1 MKKSIIRYIYGAV
14 VLLLGLL
21 FLATFGRPA
30 ILKAYVETGVGNC
43 RRMPLLCIVPGKE
56 IINPEIDKV
65 YLQELLPYSF
75 PSQVLPYSL
84 PRMEVLAPKG
94 FIVVRGSVTKVYYK
108 RKKYTEKSP
117 SIYLLYQRPKFFIN
131 LFPQLEK
138 QGITNNYEF
147 VNRATHAQFANIDNV
162 TDAFFVI
169 MKSIF
174 TPDVGEQENMKM
186 VEFKTA
192 DKKGFITY
200 NLGEKGNYFDCDI
213 IDRDD
218 AFFKIY
224 IKDKDKK
231 LDLGKVFTII
241 STLKVSD

>member
-1 MKKSIIRYIYGAV
+1 MKKRILKYIYIIAV
-14 VLLLGLL
+14 L
-21 FLATFGRPA
+21 FLAVISVAIFGKPA
-30 ILKAYVETGVGNC
+30 ILKAYVQIGIGNC
-43 RRMPLLCIVPGKE
+43 QKEPLLCNIPGKA
-56 IINPEIDKV
+56 IINPEMDKT

-84 PRMEVLAPKG
+84 PRMEVSVPKG
-94 FIVVRGSVTKVYYK
+94 FVVVRGNVTKVYYK
-108 RKKYTEKSP
+108 RRKYNEKSP

-138 QGITNNYEF
+138 QGIKNNYEF
-147 VNRATHAQFANIDNV
+147 VNRATHAQFTNIANI

-174 TPDVGEQENMKM
+174 TPDLGKQKNIKM
-186 VEFKTA
+186 VEFETA

-200 NLGEKGNYFDCDI
+200 NLDQEGNYFDCDI
-213 IDRDD
+213 INRDD

-224 IKDKDKK
+224 IKDKDRK
-231 LDLGKVFTII
+231 LDLYKALAII
-241 STLKVSD
+241 STLNVPK